1 MAAPPGRRGSAS
13 PAVPDPGRE
22 EGRALLARR
31 LAEAGLATT
40 VRLVVHENRRVVA
53 HVRGGTLRLHRGFAC
68 APDRVLRAV
77 VVFAQG
83 RPGPARNAARREL
96 VSFPVHDYVPAPP
109 GRPREARPR
118 AGDHA
123 AVERLRGLHAL
134 LNARHF
140 GGRLRVPRFR
150 VSHRMRRRLG
160 EVSALDGV
168 CVIAVSGRH
177 LARDGWTEVERTLLH
192 EMVHQW
198 QVETGLRPDHGPTF
212 RRKARE
218 VGIEAAARRAV
229 ARSARWAPMR
239 RTDAV

>member
-1 MAAPPGRRGSAS
+1 
-13 PAVPDPGRE
+13 VPDPARE
-22 EGRALLARR
+22 GDRVLLARR
-31 LAEAGLATT
+31 LAEAGLAPT
-40 VRLVVHENRRVVA
+40 VRLVAHENRRVLA
-53 HVRGGTLRLHRGFAC
+53 HVRGGTLRLHRGFAY

-83 RPGPARNAARREL
+83 RPGPARSAARREL

-109 GRPREARPR
+109 GRPRKPRPR
-118 AGDHA
+118 AGDRA
-123 AVERLRGLHAL
+123 ALERLRGLHAL

-140 GGRLRVPRFR
+140 GGSLRVPGFR

-160 EVSALDGV
+160 EVVALDGG
-168 CVIAVSGRH
+168 CVIAMSGRH
-177 LARDGWTEVERTLLH
+177 LARDGWDEVERTLLH

-198 QVETGLRPDHGPTF
+198 QVETGQRPDHGPAF

-229 ARSARWAPMR
+229 ATGARQAPMR